1 MKFVVYGN
9 TERTKRVFI
18 IELFLYHT
26 RYFAIK
32 EKKFFNTAIKQF
44 LLAKQC
50 VKMRQSIISMS
61 LGILVGIFIM
71 YMYNEVNKRSQWV
84 LPNNRQVTVETTVSF
99 EVDANDT
106 HHHHSLN
113 YKAAQDEY
121 NDTRVLCWVMTNPKN
136 HKTKCK
142 PIKETWGKRCNILL
156 FMSSETD
163 DSLPSVALK
172 VPEGRENLWL
182 KTKAAWKYV
191 QKHYLYRADWFLKA
205 DDDTYVIV
213 ENLRHFVSGYD
224 SEKPYYFGRKFK
236 PFGSYNSGGA
246 GYVFSRE
253 TVRRFGEV
261 IQDKSRCPEAS
272 FAEDVE
278 VGRCLAKVAVSA
290 GHTLDKRGREMF
302 HPLPPEHHLI
312 PGYLKKDFWIYSYNF
327 KPYKDGPECCSDY
340 SITFH
345 YINPNMM
352 YQLEYF
358 IYHLRA
364 FGKEKN

>member
-1 MKFVVYGN
+1 MHKV
-9 TERTKRVFI
+9 
-18 IELFLYHT
+18 
-26 RYFAIK
+26 
-32 EKKFFNTAIKQF
+32 
-44 LLAKQC
+44 C
-50 VKMRQSIISMS
+50 VKMRQSIISMT
-61 LGILVGIFIM
+61 LGVFVGIFTM
-71 YMYNEVNKRSQWV
+71 YMYNQVSRKNQWV
-84 LPNNRQVTVETTVSF
+84 LPNNRQVIVETTVSF

-106 HHHHSLN
+106 HHHGHN
-113 YKAAQDEY
+113 YQVAQQEY

-205 DDDTYVIV
+205 DDDTYVVV
-213 ENLRHFVSGYD
+213 ENLRHFVSHFD
-224 SEKPYYFGRKFK
+224 SEKPHYFGRKFK

-246 GYVFSRE
+246 GYIFSRE
-253 TVRRFGEV
+253 TVRRFGDV

-278 VGRCLAKVAVSA
+278 VGRCLAKVAVTA
-290 GHTLDKRGREMF
+290 GITLDKRGRELF

-312 PGYLKKDFWIYSYNF
+312 PGYLKKDFWIWSYNF
-327 KPYKDGPECCSDY
+327 HPYKDGPECCSDY

>member
-1 MKFVVYGN
+1 MREV
-9 TERTKRVFI
+9 
-18 IELFLYHT
+18 
-26 RYFAIK
+26 
-32 EKKFFNTAIKQF
+32 
-44 LLAKQC
+44 C
-50 VKMRQSIISMS
+50 VKMKQNVLYMS
-61 LGILVGIFIM
+61 AGIFVGIFCM
-71 YMYNEVNKRSQWV
+71 WMHNRVSRPAQWV
-84 LPNNRQVTVETTVSF
+84 VPDNRQVVVEKQVSF
-99 EVDANDT
+99 NVDSNDT
-106 HHHHSLN
+106 HHHQSSN
-113 YKAAQDEY
+113 YKAAQKEHS
-121 NDTRVLCWVMTNPKN
+121 DTKILCWVMTNPKN

-142 PIKETWGKRCNILL
+142 PIKETWGRRCNILL
-156 FMSSETD
+156 FMSSEKD

-172 VPEGRENLWL
+172 VPEGREHLWL

-191 QKHYLYRADWFLKA
+191 YKHYLYRADWFLKA
-205 DDDTYVIV
+205 DDDTFTII
-213 ENLRHFVSGYD
+213 ENLRHFVSNYN

-253 TVRRFGEV
+253 TVRRFEKV
-261 IQDKSRCPEAS
+261 IEDRSRCPETS

-278 VGRCLAKVAVSA
+278 VGRCLAKMGVLA
-290 GHTLDKRGREMF
+290 GRTLDERGREMF

-312 PGYLKKDFWIYSYNF
+312 PGYLNKDFWIYSYNF
-327 KPYKDGPECCSDY
+327 EPYKDGPDCCSDY

-364 FGKEKN
+364 FGSDKN

>member
-1 MKFVVYGN
+1 MISRHN
-9 TERTKRVFI
+9 CI
-18 IELFLYHT
+18 FLS
-26 RYFAIK
+26 
-32 EKKFFNTAIKQF
+32 
-44 LLAKQC
+44 
-50 VKMRQSIISMS
+50 V
-61 LGILVGIFIM
+61 GVLVGMLMM
-71 YMYNEVNKRSQWV
+71 YMHNRINESYQWS
-84 LPNNRQVTVETTVSF
+84 LPNNRKVLINKVVSF
-99 EVDANDT
+99 DVDLGDS
-106 HHHHSLN
+106 HHRRSSN
-113 YKAAQDEY
+113 YQVSKEEF

-142 PIKETWGKRCNILL
+142 AVKETWGKRCNILL

-163 DSLPSVALK
+163 DSLPAIGLK

-191 QKHYLYRADWFLKA
+191 LKHYLYQAEWFLKA

-213 ENLRHFVSGYD
+213 ENLRHFLSSYETD
-224 SEKPYYFGRKFK
+224 KPHYFGRKFK
-236 PFGSYNSGGA
+236 PYGTYNSGGA
-246 GYVFSRE
+246 GYAFSRE
-253 TVRRFGEV
+253 TLRRFGGV
-261 IQDKSRCPEAS
+261 IQNKERCPENS

-278 VGRCLAKVAVSA
+278 VGRCLARVDVVA
-290 GHTLDKRGREMF
+290 GHTLDTRDREMF

-312 PGYLKKDFWIYSYNF
+312 PGYLPKSFWLWQYNF

-364 FGKEKN
+364 FGQEKN